1 MADVNPCDASGVMGS
16 DMSDQSGV
24 EDEIRAFLTT
34 EYAKVVAAISLV
46 TGQRQAA
53 EDAVAEALARAWDR
67 SARGETIDSLA
78 AWVTRVALNLARSRW
93 RRLRAEARARRRLA
107 APEVDDGSSTDRRL
121 DVERALSAL
130 PRRQREATVLRYY
143 LGLNVAEIAATLGV
157 TDGTVKTSLHR
168 ARSAL
173 AEALSLTDPEE
184 TNDHAQLG

>member
-1 MADVNPCDASGVMGS
+1 MGS